1 MPKIDME
8 YFYMLGIPINLEDR
22 NLGIIYQP
30 TLRDFINNG
39 VDIVSFTHPFLLD
52 KDMVLN
58 RNQGVDEYLNN
69 LGRLQF
75 LIVYDECTKE
85 KRLETGERG
94 ILEYLVDSLKLI
106 YKTNDIQIIP
116 TISSIIVDKKFI
128 ITNDNFGYLSKL
140 IIEMTRVNVKEMK
153 KKIEEERKKKLEDKE
168 EDPYLKRFRELERQY
183 NKEKEGEKKDFS
195 LLDMINI
202 VIHSQSVIDYDKV
215 FDLTVYQLK
224 NSYEVIIN
232 KETYNVN
239 LMHRISPNFQPS
251 EDFKLWEEKANV
263 IRSELNK

>member
-1 MPKIDME
+1 MSKIDME
-8 YFYMLGIPINLEDR
+8 YFYMLGIPINLEDK
-22 NLGIIYQP
+22 NLGIVYQP

-39 VDIVSFTHPFLLD
+39 VDIVSFSHPFLLD
-52 KDMVLN
+52 KEMVLN
-58 RNQGVDEYLNN
+58 RDQGVDEYLNN

-75 LIVYDECTKE
+75 LMVYDECTKE
-85 KRLETGERG
+85 NRGKTGERG
-94 ILEYLVDSLKLI
+94 ILEYLIDSLKLI
-106 YKTNDIQIIP
+106 YKTNEIQIIP

-128 ITNDNFGYLSKL
+128 ITDENFDYLSKL

-168 EDPYLKRFRELERQY
+168 EDTYLKRFRELERQY

-263 IRSELNK
+263 IKSELNK